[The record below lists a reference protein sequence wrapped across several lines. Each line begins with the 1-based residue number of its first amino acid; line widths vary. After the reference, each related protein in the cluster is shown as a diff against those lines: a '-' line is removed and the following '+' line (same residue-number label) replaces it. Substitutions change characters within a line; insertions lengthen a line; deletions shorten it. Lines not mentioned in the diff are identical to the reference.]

1 MFTHSKHIKVTLAT
15 ASAILAAASVAPAAA
30 EEHPA
35 PANTAHGHPG
45 EHHHPRGDH
54 RDHRNQGRDHDG
66 RRHQPE
72 HNWHHGF
79 QGRVIAHGG
88 LNVREMPTTH
98 SRIVG
103 FNAEGS
109 LVSIR
114 CKVNGEWIKG
124 NPRWYKLTDKTH
136 GWSSARYIR
145 NVGPAPDWCH
155 DHDHDGR
162 NQPEHNWR
170 HGFQGRVIA
179 HGGLNVREMPT
190 THSRIVGFN
199 AEGSLVSIRCKVN
212 GEWIK
217 GNPRWY
223 KLTDKT
229 HGWSS
234 ARYIRNVGPAPEWCH
249 DHNEH
254 GRDQQ
259 HGDEH
264 GKHDHEHGHG
274 EHGGDE
280 HHGDS

>member
-72 HNWHHGF
+72 HNWRHDF

-103 FNAEGS
+103 LNAEGS
-109 LVSIR
+109 LVSIH

-124 NPRWYKLTDKTH
+124 NPRWYKLTGKTH
-136 GWSSARYIR
+136 GWSSARYI
-145 NVGPAPDWCH
+145 
-155 DHDHDGR
+155 
-162 NQPEHNWR
+162 
-170 HGFQGRVIA
+170 
-179 HGGLNVREMPT
+179 L
-190 THSRIVGFN
+190 
-199 AEGSLVSIRCKVN
+199 
-212 GEWIK
+212 
-217 GNPRWY
+217 
-223 KLTDKT
+223 
-229 HGWSS
+229 
-234 ARYIRNVGPAPEWCH
+234 NVGPAPEWCH

-259 HGDEH
+259 HRDEH